1 MDADARSRGPTRASQ
16 PSSVIRT
23 FLIADLRGYT
33 RFSDS
38 RGDEAAAALAE
49 RFVTVATAGIESRTG
64 TIVEV
69 RGDEVLAVFDSAR
82 EAIRAALDLQAA
94 MASDETADVPL
105 GVGIGIDAGE
115 AVPLGEGYRGRAL
128 NLAARLCARARP
140 GEILVTSELVH
151 LAGAVEDVRFE
162 DRGAVRLKGIS
173 RPVDLLAVVRAT
185 PSGQEPLRADAIAG
199 TSSSGCSVPSR

>member
-1 MDADARSRGPTRASQ
+1 
-16 PSSVIRT
+16 VIRT

-49 RFVTVATAGIESRTG
+49 RFVAVASEGIESRTG

-69 RGDEVLAVFDSAR
+69 RGDEILAVFDSAR

-94 MASDETADVPL
+94 MVRDETADMPL

-140 GEILVTSELVH
+140 GEILVTSELAH
-151 LAGAVEDVRFE
+151 LAGALEDVRFD
-162 DRGAVRLKGIS
+162 DRGSVRLKGIS
-173 RPVDLLAVVRAT
+173 RSVDLLAVTRA
-185 PSGQEPLRADAIAG
+185 
-199 TSSSGCSVPSR
+199 SSGCSVPWRSPTAGVRWCSVDLGSAWSSLTSSWLPTGS